1 MAPVRTLRVILGR
14 CVTKVRKMGFSLGKP
29 KLMSAQKADLK
40 GDGEGK
46 EKEISGLVMLE
57 ENWECRREQNRWL
70 PKPP

>member
-1 MAPVRTLRVILGR
+1 
-14 CVTKVRKMGFSLGKP
+14 MGFSLGKP